1 MLVIYESSER
11 NFLQILGQYLR
22 KETTIAFFA
31 ILMVLFVFAV
41 GTSFA
46 GVLRTIARG
55 ALPAS
60 MLYIELGL
68 RSIEVMR
75 LLLPLSLYLAILAKL
90 AHMYRN
96 QEIVMFHSLGLSS
109 KQLVKMYYPQM
120 AFFFIL
126 LLLLSGF
133 IVPWVSRT
141 SEQLTLEASKDVSL
155 MGLKEGV
162 FQELS
167 GSNSI
172 IYVRRINTQDN
183 RLENIFINVKHVDR
197 EDTLTAEY
205 AYQYQD
211 EKTKQRYISLY
222 NGFRN
227 EGIPGSKKYSLMR
240 FDKNDIKLPKLK
252 GDSVDVDEKGKPL
265 SQLMASENPVDKAE
279 FHERISSPLVI
290 LVLTLLAVS
299 ISKTTPRDGKYGSLI
314 LGLLIYIVYLN
325 LLAIAFSLVR
335 QGKVP
340 PWMGAWWVHLIFF
353 AYALWRIHKSDSKV
367 G

>member
-1 MLVIYESSER
+1 MPVINESSER
-11 NFLQILGQYLR
+11 KFLQILGQYLR

-31 ILMVLFVFAV
+31 ILMVLFMFAV

-68 RSIEVMR
+68 RSIEVMK
-75 LLLPLSLYLAILAKL
+75 LLLPLSLYLAILSKL

-96 QEIVMFHSLGLSS
+96 QEIIMFHSLGLSS
-109 KQLVKMYYPQM
+109 KQLLKMYYPQM
-120 AFFFIL
+120 AFFFVL
-126 LLLLSGF
+126 LLLLSTF

-141 SEQLTLEASKDVSL
+141 SEQLTLEASKDISL

-167 GSNSI
+167 GSGSV
-172 IYVRRINTQDN
+172 IYVRKINTQDN
-183 RLENIFINVKHVDR
+183 RLENIFINVKDVDR

-227 EGIPGSKKYSLMR
+227 EGVPGSKKYNLMR
-240 FDKNDIKLPKLK
+240 FERNDIKLPKLK
-252 GDSVDVDEKGKPL
+252 GDSVDVGEKGKSFSEL
-265 SQLMASENPVDKAE
+265 LASDRPIDKAQI
-279 FHERISSPLVI
+279 HERISSAIVI
-290 LVLTLLAVS
+290 IVLTLLAVS
-299 ISKTTPRDGKYGSLI
+299 ISKTSPRDGKYGSLI

-325 LLAIAFSLVR
+325 LLAIAFSLIT
-335 QGKVP
+335 QEKVP
-340 PWMGAWWVHLIFF
+340 SWVGAWWVHIIFI
-353 AYALWRIHKSDSKV
+353 AYALRRIKKADTTV